1 MKKPAKRAK
10 AASSKKGAA
19 SRRKVASSRK
29 AAPKSKPQSSKSKTK
44 SARTA
49 PKSAK
54 TSAPK
59 ARPNLKTAVLA
70 AGAAAV
76 QTALGAL
83 SPEKKNEPDAA
94 PEGSGSSGG

>member
-1 MKKPAKRAK
+1 MAKK
-10 AASSKKGAA
+10 AAAA
-19 SRRKVASSRK
+19 
-29 AAPKSKPQSSKSKTK
+29 
-44 SARTA
+44 
-49 PKSAK
+49 
-54 TSAPK
+54 
-59 ARPNLKTAVLA
+59 AVLA